1 VGNLLWR
8 TSMQDEHEQ
17 ADEEQA
23 PQDDE
28 PFEALQGE
36 REWFMS
42 VGPEPGPG
50 DSDGGGSD

>member
-1 VGNLLWR
+1 MR